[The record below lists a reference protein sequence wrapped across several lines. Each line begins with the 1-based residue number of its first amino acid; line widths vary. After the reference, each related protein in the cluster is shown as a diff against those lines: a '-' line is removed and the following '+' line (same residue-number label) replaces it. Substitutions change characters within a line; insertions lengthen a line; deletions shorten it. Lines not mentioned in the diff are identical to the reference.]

1 MFDVKEI
8 REEFPILSK
17 RVHNKP
23 LCYLDNGASAQKP
36 QRVLDAINRT
46 YSSEYANVHRGLHFL
61 SNTATDRFEEVRE
74 KIQGFLGAKS
84 SDEIV
89 FTSGTT
95 EGINLISHGWAE
107 NNLSEGDEIILSV
120 MEHHANIVPWHF
132 LRVKKG
138 IVLKWVE
145 PRSDGSLPAEDI
157 LKAVTPNTK
166 LIAITHMSNVLGS
179 IVDVK
184 TVCKSKLT
192 KNIPVLIDGSQAAV
206 HMKINVC
213 DIGCDFYTIT
223 GHKLYG
229 PSGSGAVYIAK
240 DRMEEMQP
248 FMGGG
253 SMIDEVKLD
262 TVTFNVAPHKFEAGT
277 PGIVEMIGLG
287 AAIDF
292 IQDIGM
298 DNISEHEI
306 ELTNYAQVE
315 LDQLSWLSIQG
326 SCQGKGAIFSFNMEG
341 LAHPHDIST
350 ILDRKGVAVRA
361 GQHCAQPLMDHLGV
375 KASCRASFAMYN
387 SQSEVDI
394 LVKSLKDCY
403 EMFS

>member
-1 MFDVKEI
+1 
-8 REEFPILSK
+8 
-17 RVHNKP
+17 
-23 LCYLDNGASAQKP
+23 
-36 QRVLDAINRT
+36 
-46 YSSEYANVHRGLHFL
+46 
-61 SNTATDRFEEVRE
+61 
-74 KIQGFLGAKS
+74 
-84 SDEIV
+84 
-89 FTSGTT
+89 
-95 EGINLISHGWAE
+95 
-107 NNLSEGDEIILSV
+107 
-120 MEHHANIVPWHF
+120 
-132 LRVKKG
+132 
-138 IVLKWVE
+138 
-145 PRSDGSLPAEDI
+145 
-157 LKAVTPNTK
+157 
-166 LIAITHMSNVLGS
+166 MSNVLGS
-179 IVDVK
+179 IIDVK

-192 KNIPVLIDGSQAAV
+192 NNIPVLIDGSQAAV
-206 HMKINVC
+206 HMNINVC
-213 DIGCDFYTIT
+213 DIGCDFYAIT

-229 PSGSGAVYIAK
+229 PSGSGAVYIAR

-292 IQDIGM
+292 IQDVGM

-306 ELTNYAQVE
+306 ELTNYAQGE

-326 SCQGKGAIFSFNMEG
+326 SCQGKGAIFSFNIKG
-341 LAHPHDIST
+341 LAHPNDIST

-361 GQHCAQPLMDHLGV
+361 GQHCAQPLMDHLGI

-403 EMFS
+403 EMFN

>member
-61 SNTATDRFEEVRE
+61 SNTATDRFEAVRE

-157 LKAVTPNTK
+157 LKAITPNTK

-179 IVDVK
+179 IIDVK

-262 TVTFNVAPHKFEAGT
+262 SVTFNVAPHKFEAGT

-298 DNISEHEI
+298 DNISAHEI

-326 SCQGKGAIFSFNMEG
+326 SCQGKGAIFSFNMKG

-350 ILDRKGVAVRA
+350 ILDHKGVAVRA

-403 EMFS
+403 EMFN